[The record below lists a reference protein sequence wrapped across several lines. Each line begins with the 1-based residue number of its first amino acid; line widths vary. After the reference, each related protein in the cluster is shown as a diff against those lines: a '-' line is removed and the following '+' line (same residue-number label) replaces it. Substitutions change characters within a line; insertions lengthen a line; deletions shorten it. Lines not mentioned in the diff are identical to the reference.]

1 MRGARGCTSLDQR
14 EPQTIV
20 EAGMITG
27 GGVENIASKAPIAGP
42 RLDEI
47 EMFGPRSL
55 EQAPHLGQLHGN
67 QLAEQGAYVDA
78 GVEVPA
84 LARTLRR
91 RRVVAVLR
99 MVERELHELG
109 DSDRPSLTNVREQQR

>member
-1 MRGARGCTSLDQR
+1 
-14 EPQTIV
+14 
-20 EAGMITG
+20 MIPG
-27 GGVENIASKAPIAGP
+27 GGVENIASKASIAGP

-47 EMFGPRSL
+47 ETFGPRSL
-55 EQAPHLGQLHGN
+55 EQAPHIFQLHGN
-67 QLAEQGAYVDA
+67 QLAEQWAYVHT
-78 GVEVPA
+78 GEEVPV

-109 DSDRPSLTNVREQQR
+109 DRDRPSLTDAREEQR